1 MQSMGQGGCESDGQ
15 PGRCPR
21 GGLVKTWQL
30 CQCELKPAMMC
41 LVQEH
46 LCIPTTSTAGGRVR
60 GCLSPAGT
68 KLRWASGPGSL
79 CLRPNCR
86 LQAQGFGAGHCPSL
100 YFFFSFYA
108 DKVKSEKM
116 IVTQLCPIL

>member
-15 PGRCPR
+15 LGRRPR
-21 GGLVKTWQL
+21 GGLIKTWQL

-79 CLRPNCR
+79 CLRPNSAVYR
-86 LQAQGFGAGHCPSL
+86 LRDLEQDIALLCT
-100 YFFFSFYA
+100 FFFPFMLI
-108 DKVKSEKM
+108 K
-116 IVTQLCPIL
+116 